1 MIDGRNFF
9 DQPLTNNLRIY
20 MWKIATGQRDN
31 YTTGCLLDCNYFN
44 GYYKM
49 ITIDLSR
56 QQAHDT
62 DPKAIKQ
69 MNFTGNLNQIMMV
82 KMLMKIPV
90 FSIIEEAKK
99 MILDLSEGT
108 VKVL

>member
-1 MIDGRNFF
+1 
-9 DQPLTNNLRIY
+9 
-20 MWKIATGQRDN
+20 
-31 YTTGCLLDCNYFN
+31 
-44 GYYKM
+44 M

>member
-31 YTTGCLLDCNYFN
+31 YATGCLLDCNYFN

-56 QQAHDT
+56 QQAHDA

-90 FSIIEEAKK
+90 FSIIEEAKEI
-99 MILDLSEGT
+99 ILDLSEGT